1 MAVAL
6 LDKAKTAGL
15 FLWDFLIPRFITED
29 VALRYVGDDFTA
41 TWSEWD
47 DYEIACSLTDVE
59 PGEYFDGIAEVD
71 CFTWLGIGFAYRLGN
86 FRAFVNPHGVRRG

>member
-1 MAVAL
+1 MAL
-6 LDKAKTAGL
+6 LDKAKAAGL

-47 DYEIACSLTDVE
+47 DYEIACSLMDVE
-59 PGEYFDGIAEVD
+59 PGECFDGIPTVD
-71 CFTWLGIGFAYRLGN
+71 AFQFLGFGMAYRIGE
-86 FRAFVNPHGVRRG
+86 FRPFVNPAVT

>member
-6 LDKAKTAGL
+6 LDKAKAAGL

-47 DYEIACSLTDVE
+47 DYEIACSLMDVE
-59 PGEYFDGIAEVD
+59 PGECFDGTAEVD
-71 CFTWLGIGFAYRLGN
+71 CFTWLGIGFAYRIGG
-86 FRAFVNPHGVRRG
+86 FRPFVNPHGAIA

>member
-1 MAVAL
+1 MAL
-6 LDKAKTAGL
+6 LDKAKAAGL

-47 DYEIACSLTDVE
+47 DYEISCRLKDVE
-59 PGEYFDGIAEVD
+59 PGKCLDGIAEVD
-71 CFTWLGIGFAYRLGN
+71 CFTWLGIGFAYRIGG
-86 FRAFVNPHGVRRG
+86 FRPFVNPHGAIA